1 MTIRPD
7 EAMGKLYPPV
17 TSVPRLEAAPGPGA
31 GAELDISARLV
42 ATLDG
47 VSDAARQLA
56 ASRTRDQ
63 LSWEDCHPIDIAAL
77 QTPGGAA
84 GFITDERWQPREKW
98 AWQVLLITV
107 TFGAGGTS
115 AVLYQTASAEGTV
128 ANNSLKS
135 FIPDAAST
143 AVWEPKGLILLP
155 GHQLGLQAAGGG
167 ATLRGKAVEIY
178 LPRLPEYLM

>member
-56 ASRTRDQ
+56 A
-63 LSWEDCHPIDIAAL
+63 
-77 QTPGGAA
+77 
-84 GFITDERWQPREKW
+84 
-98 AWQVLLITV
+98 
-107 TFGAGGTS
+107 
-115 AVLYQTASAEGTV
+115 
-128 ANNSLKS
+128 
-135 FIPDAAST
+135 
-143 AVWEPKGLILLP
+143 
-155 GHQLGLQAAGGG
+155 
-167 ATLRGKAVEIY
+167 
-178 LPRLPEYLM
+178 